1 VVGKL
6 LVEFAT
12 QASQLAH
19 GAQEELIS
27 SLEVQTTPCGTDGV
41 SMVTGVSGRI
51 SEVS

>member
-1 VVGKL
+1 MVGKL

-27 SLEVQTTPCGTDGV
+27 SLEVQTTPCGTNGG